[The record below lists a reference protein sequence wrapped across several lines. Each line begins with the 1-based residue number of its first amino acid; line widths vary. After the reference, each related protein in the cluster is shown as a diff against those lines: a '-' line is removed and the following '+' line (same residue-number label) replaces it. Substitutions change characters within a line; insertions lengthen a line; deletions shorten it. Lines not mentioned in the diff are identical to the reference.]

1 MRTLLAS
8 KPDLTLKEL
17 RAGHWRLNCTLPAIH
32 YVLEKM
38 GLTYKKRHSA
48 PVNKTVRTSRGRAG
62 SGGGSRRRWDPARL
76 IFLDESGPRPI

>member
-1 MRTLLAS
+1 MIVAAHQRQMRTLLGQ

-17 RAGHWRLNCTLPAIH
+17 RAAMGLDCTLPAIH

-48 PVNKTVRTSRGRAG
+48 PASKTVRTSPGRAG
-62 SGGGSRRRWDPARL
+62 PGGGGKAAWT
-76 IFLDESGPRPI
+76 RPG